1 MTQKQRTSILMAL
14 LPLLIAVI
22 IMIPRLRSPQFGLLD
37 DFSMLSNARNIL
49 QGDWSMSHDLQAGRF
64 RPVYWLYY
72 TVIYAAAGSRPFWFF
87 FAQMTLLFILVLE
100 IRALMKMFGANDVQ
114 ILIASLVFVLSMP
127 VIENFYTLSKGEPLQ
142 LVFLLASLLCFEKIT
157 SSQSNSRKFL
167 FTTLAFFSVLSAMLV
182 KETAI
187 IMIPI
192 VGLWLGYALLFQKRT
207 PSQNRL
213 ALLLFLGAVTLAVA
227 AYFGLRSVWGTATIS
242 GGTYTKRYDL
252 NVQDMI
258 PRVLRWATMYA
269 FYFHYLLPLAIL
281 SFVTIAA
288 NKVKD
293 QQQRLFNWAVWV
305 VLWMAVL
312 LPWEYAEVYYLLP
325 FGLGIAVLV
334 GFLSPSIFALLKS
347 AKPAIR
353 RVSIPLVALVLLL
366 FLATLP
372 NFFTHGRM
380 QLAFDR
386 ANTMMLESVAQI
398 VPQNGDLFN
407 GLDSKN
413 EYERMIQKYFQDFAG
428 RSDISYAFIENEVFE
443 NLPRSSKGIV
453 ILPFIKNQPNLTVR
467 AGTEERYSMEHR
479 RVIFQKMD
487 YNLIPIAEFIENFR
501 IFNINF
507 PVLLCP
513 LLNRAGFCEIP
524 DPVIDLNIF
533 SYGWEVYQIP

>member
-1 MTQKQRTSILMAL
+1 
-14 LPLLIAVI
+14 
-22 IMIPRLRSPQFGLLD
+22 
-37 DFSMLSNARNIL
+37 
-49 QGDWSMSHDLQAGRF
+49 
-64 RPVYWLYY
+64 
-72 TVIYAAAGSRPFWFF
+72 
-87 FAQMTLLFILVLE
+87 
-100 IRALMKMFGANDVQ
+100 
-114 ILIASLVFVLSMP
+114 
-127 VIENFYTLSKGEPLQ
+127 
-142 LVFLLASLLCFEKIT
+142 
-157 SSQSNSRKFL
+157 
-167 FTTLAFFSVLSAMLV
+167 MLV

-192 VGLWLGYALLFQKRT
+192 VGLWLGYALLFKKERPHRT
-207 PSQNRL
+207 VG
-213 ALLLFLGAVTLAVA
+213 AVAVLGAVALAVA

-242 GGTYTKRYDL
+242 RGTYTKRYDL

-281 SFVTIAA
+281 SFVAIAA
-288 NKVKD
+288 NKVKEQ
-293 QQQRLFNWAVWV
+293 QQQRLFNWAAWV
-305 VLWMAVL
+305 ALWMAVL

-334 GFLSPSIFALLKS
+334 GHLSPSIFALFKS

-353 RVSIPLVALVLLL
+353 WVSFPLVALTLLL

-372 NFFTHGRM
+372 NFLTHGRM

-386 ANTMMLESVAQI
+386 ANAMMLESVAQI
-398 VPQNGDLFN
+398 IPQNGDLFN
-407 GLDSKN
+407 EPDSKQA
-413 EYERMIQKYFQDFAG
+413 RADDQKYFK
-428 RSDISYAFIENEVFE
+428 ISRAKRHLLCFYRKEVFE

-453 ILPFIKNQPNLTVR
+453 ILPFIENQPNLTVR

-487 YNLIPIAEFIENFR
+487 HNLIPIAEFIKNFQ

-513 LLNRAGFCEIP
+513 FLNRAGFCEIP
-524 DPVIDLNIF
+524 DPVIDLTMF